1 MIYKKYL
8 LQVIK
13 FLLFLGFG
21 LGILYIVYRSQ
32 NTSFQ
37 ADCAGRGIPAD
48 SCSLADK
55 VLTDF
60 GRVNYGYIL
69 LVLAAFMVSN
79 VSRAIRMN
87 MLLRP
92 LGARPRL
99 INTFLTTI
107 LGYLSNLALP
117 RMGELV
123 RAASLSRY
131 EKIPVEKIMGA
142 VVVDRVMDV
151 LSILTITVIALLVE
165 RGPIGAFF
173 SKHIPL
179 EALLGGIGNLLFVL
193 LVVSLVVLALVYL
206 LRGPLMRSRFYQ
218 RIRAIAQG
226 FWEGINAV
234 RSLEKPWL
242 FLLHTV
248 NIWGMFFMMTL
259 LCFWA
264 FAPTAAL
271 SARSGLTVFVFGSW
285 GVVVPSPAGMGTF
298 HFMAQQALSIYGV
311 SGDDGFSWA
320 NISFFSVNIGANVL
334 VGFAS
339 LILLPII
346 NRNYHPKALADA

>member
-1 MIYKKYL
+1 MIYRQYL
-8 LQVIK
+8 ISFIK
-13 FLLFLGFG
+13 FLLFLGLG
-21 LGILYIVYRSQ
+21 LGILYVVYRSQ
-32 NTSFQ
+32 NTAYQ
-37 ADCAGRGIPAD
+37 ADCASRGIPAS
-48 SCSLADK
+48 SCSLAEK
-55 VLTDF
+55 VLNDF
-60 GRVNYGYIL
+60 GSVNYGYIL
-69 LVLAAFMVSN
+69 LVLVAFMISN
-79 VSRAIRMN
+79 VSRALRLN

-151 LSILTITVIALLVE
+151 LSILTVTVIALLVE
-165 RGPIGAFF
+165 RGPISAFF
-173 SKHIPL
+173 SKHIQV
-179 EALLGGIGNLLFVL
+179 EALLGGIGNLLLVL
-193 LVVSLVVLALVYL
+193 GVVAAVLIAVVYTF
-206 LRGPLMRSRFYQ
+206 RGPLMGSRFFQ
-218 RIRAIAQG
+218 RVRSIARG

-234 RSLEKPWL
+234 RSLERPWL
-242 FLLHTV
+242 FLLHTA
-248 NIWGMFFMMTL
+248 NIWVMFFMMTM

-264 FAPTAAL
+264 FEPTAAL

-311 SGDDGFSWA
+311 SGEDGFSWA
-320 NISFFSVNIGANVL
+320 NISFFSVNIGSNVL
-334 VGFAS
+334 VGLAS

-346 NRNYHPKALADA
+346 NRNYHPQPSGNA